1 MSYAMLATLRRLYD
15 LTDDNP
21 TTQNY
26 LPSTYNNHHSLG
38 IRLTKSHTEK
48 NERVTGRNED

>member
-1 MSYAMLATLRRLYD
+1 MSYAMLATLRRLRD

-26 LPSTYNNHHSLG
+26 FPP
-38 IRLTKSHTEK
+38 LTTS
-48 NERVTGRNED
+48 VIPLV